1 MGPVCDLRRVEMYR
15 KLRNLQRELDLCPKQ
30 DGHAVVQMHAAKIE
44 SEIARVRQVLKLDGM
59 RMQSL

>member
-15 KLRNLQRELDLCPKQ
+15 KLRNLQRELDICSNQ
-30 DGHAVVQMHAAKIE
+30 ESHAVVHMHAAKLE
-44 SEIARVRQVLKLDGM
+44 SEITRVRQDLKLDGM

>member
-15 KLRNLQRELDLCPKQ
+15 KLRNLQRELDLCLKQ
-30 DGHAVVQMHAAKIE
+30 EGHSAVQMHAAKLE
-44 SEIARVRQVLKLDGM
+44 TEIARVRQDLKLDSV